1 MRILFIGDVNGRP
14 GRRAVQTL
22 VPRLRAERGIDFAV
36 ANVENAAD
44 GFGITPVLS
53 DELLGAGLDCLT
65 SGNHI
70 WDREEILA
78 HLPRE
83 PRLLRPL
90 NYPRD
95 APGEGL
101 FLGAAGDVGVA
112 VINLMGR
119 VFMPPCDS
127 PFAAVDAALEGLDGR
142 ASVVLVDMH
151 AEATSEKMAMG
162 WHLDGRVSAVVG
174 THTHVQT
181 ADETV
186 LPAGT
191 AYITDL
197 GMTGP
202 YDSVIGIDKELA
214 LKKFLTGMPVRFTA
228 AKRGTRLCGVIIEVD
243 DASGRAGSIER
254 LQIPAGAGPGEKA
267 DAHAV

>member
-1 MRILFIGDVNGRP
+1 MRILLIGDINGRP
-14 GRRAVQTL
+14 GRRAVQDL
-22 VPRLRAERGIDFAV
+22 VPRLRKERAIDFAV
-36 ANVENAAD
+36 ANAENAAD
-44 GFGITPVLS
+44 GFGITPEQS
-53 DELLGAGLDCLT
+53 DDLLGAGIDCLT

-70 WDREEILA
+70 WDREQILP
-78 HLPRE
+78 HLTRE

-90 NYPRD
+90 NYPSD
-95 APGEGL
+95 TPGGGL
-101 FLGAAGDVGVA
+101 FLGTAGNVWIA

-119 VFMPPCDS
+119 VFMPPCDN
-127 PFAAVDAALEGLDGR
+127 PFTAVDVALKRLAGRAAVI
-142 ASVVLVDMH
+142 LVDMH

-186 LPAGT
+186 LPGGT

-202 YDSVIGIDKELA
+202 YDSVIGIDKSLA
-214 LKKFLTGMPVRFTA
+214 LKKFLTGMPVRLTS
-228 AKRGTRLCGVIIEVD
+228 AKQGTRLCGVIIEVD
-243 DASGRAGSIER
+243 DVTGRAGTIER
-254 LQIPAGAGPGEKA
+254 LQIADGTGPPEKA
-267 DAHAV
+267 SANPV